1 MLLDERDERPVG
13 YAVVHLQDGPD
24 ATYPLGQ
31 RYAEIYTVSVA
42 PDHRGQGIG
51 GMQMDRLV
59 DHLRELGIV
68 DVAVSA
74 MIENEAARRFYAGR
88 GFAPRE
94 VMHYRF
100 GNLGSRHGAA

>member
-1 MLLDERDERPVG
+1 
-13 YAVVHLQDGPD
+13 
-24 ATYPLGQ
+24 
-31 RYAEIYTVSVA
+31 
-42 PDHRGQGIG
+42 
-51 GMQMDRLV
+51 MDRLV